1 MEDKLTTATENSDL
15 PKKTSLTGKLLVW
28 FLVASTGLVI
38 YITIKLLV
46 VSYGAR

>member
-1 MEDKLTTATENSDL
+1 MEDKLTTATENSDTL
-15 PKKTSLTGKLLVW
+15 KKTSLTGKLLVW